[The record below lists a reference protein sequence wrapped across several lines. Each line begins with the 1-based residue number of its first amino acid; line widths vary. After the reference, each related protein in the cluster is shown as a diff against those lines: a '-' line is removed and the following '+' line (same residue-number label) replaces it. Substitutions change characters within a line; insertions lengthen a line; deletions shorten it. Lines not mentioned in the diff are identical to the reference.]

1 LVRSVERTMAI
12 LESLSVTKR
21 GLTLAE
27 LSRRLGLPRSSTH
40 CVLLTL
46 EQGGFLTRSEQT
58 HRYMF
63 GLKLFSL
70 ANMALNGTRL
80 REQASP
86 FLQRL
91 MWRCK
96 ATVHLAVLDCEQA
109 VIIEKFEHP
118 NAPRVPTWVGK
129 RLDLH
134 STAVVKALIAHLP
147 EEKVLSLVRGR
158 GLPRYNE
165 NTITSFRRLQQ
176 ELEETRR
183 RGFSVDEGEDE
194 IGGRCVGAPI
204 FVAPGEVIAAVSIAG
219 SSELINPEDVTSF
232 GTLVKETS
240 SDIAAALHIDRK
252 TKSIE

>member
-1 LVRSVERTMAI
+1 M
-12 LESLSVTKR
+12 
-21 GLTLAE
+21 
-27 LSRRLGLPRSSTH
+27 
-40 CVLLTL
+40 
-46 EQGGFLTRSEQT
+46 
-58 HRYMF
+58 
-63 GLKLFSL
+63 
-70 ANMALNGTRL
+70 
-80 REQASP
+80 
-86 FLQRL
+86 
-91 MWRCK
+91 
-96 ATVHLAVLDCEQA
+96 
-109 VIIEKFEHP
+109 
-118 NAPRVPTWVGK
+118 GK

-134 STAVVKALIAHLP
+134 STAVGKALIAHLP